1 MSDNNGHPAAT
12 FDTSEPRTRFI
23 GLLGLGIMVALVA
36 IILAL
41 QSYVDRVEQQQ
52 IYEKVLV
59 PVSEDLKTLRAR
71 EDADLTQYKYVD
83 RAKGTVRLPI
93 SRAMEL
99 LVEENHGR

>member
-1 MSDNNGHPAAT
+1 MSEHTAAAG
-12 FDTSEPRTRFI
+12 FDASEPRTRFI
-23 GLLGLGIMVALVA
+23 ALLGAGTMVALVA
-36 IILAL
+36 IILGL

-71 EDADLTQYKYVD
+71 EEAALNHYQYVD

-93 SRAMEL
+93 ARAMEL
-99 LVEENHGR
+99 LVEESHGK